1 MTMKPFH
8 SNIQNPNDHEVI
20 MNFEY
25 YEAQLKRLEVEEKK
39 LELSTRL
46 KFNAQQQQFRL
57 DQERIQLLKSLLV
70 TAVNEENCN
79 IFNSDNKAMPVFDI
93 EECNF
98 MRKKVLDILKRWQNK
113 CNSRIRGLLMLV
125 ALHSF

>member
-1 MTMKPFH
+1 MKPFH

-20 MNFEY
+20 MNVEY

-57 DQERIQLLKSLLV
+57 EQERIQLLKSLLV
-70 TAVNEENCN
+70 TAVNEENCT
-79 IFNSDNKAMPVFDI
+79 IFNSENKTTPVFND

-98 MRKKVLDILKRWQNK
+98 MRKKVIDILKRW
-113 CNSRIRGLLMLV
+113 
-125 ALHSF
+125 

>member
-1 MTMKPFH
+1 MKPFH

-20 MNFEY
+20 MNSEY
-25 YEAQLKRLEVEEKK
+25 YEAQLKRLEAEEKK
-39 LELSTRL
+39 QELSTRL

-79 IFNSDNKAMPVFDI
+79 IFNSDNKTMPVFDV

-98 MRKKVLDILKRWQNK
+98 MRKKVLDILKRW
-113 CNSRIRGLLMLV
+113 
-125 ALHSF
+125 

>member
-20 MNFEY
+20 MNVEY

-57 DQERIQLLKSLLV
+57 EQERIQLLKSLLV
-70 TAVNEENCN
+70 TAVNEENCT
-79 IFNSDNKAMPVFDI
+79 IFNSENKTTPVFND

-98 MRKKVLDILKRWQNK
+98 MRKKVIDILKRW
-113 CNSRIRGLLMLV
+113 
-125 ALHSF
+125 

>member
-39 LELSTRL
+39 LELNSRL

-70 TAVNEENCN
+70 TAVNEENCT
-79 IFNSDNKAMPVFDI
+79 IFNSENKSTPVFNV
-93 EECNF
+93 EECNY
-98 MRKKVLDILKRWQNK
+98 MRKKILDILKRW
-113 CNSRIRGLLMLV
+113 
-125 ALHSF
+125 

>member
-1 MTMKPFH
+1 MSMKPFTPNI
-8 SNIQNPNDHEVI
+8 SNVNDHEVI

-39 LELSTRL
+39 QELNVRL
-46 KFNAQQQQFRL
+46 KFSLQQQQFRL

-79 IFNSDNKAMPVFDI
+79 IFNSENKLRPVFNE
-93 EECNF
+93 EECAF
-98 MRKKVLDILKRWQNK
+98 MRKRILD
-113 CNSRIRGLLMLV
+113 LLRKWNY
-125 ALHSF
+125 

>member
-1 MTMKPFH
+1 MSMKPFTPNI
-8 SNIQNPNDHEVI
+8 SNVNDHEVI

-39 LELSTRL
+39 QELDVRL
-46 KFNAQQQQFRL
+46 KFSLQQQQFRL

-79 IFNSDNKAMPVFDI
+79 IFNSENKSTPVFNED
-93 EECNF
+93 ERNY
-98 MRKKVLDILKRWQNK
+98 MRKKVLDILKRW
-113 CNSRIRGLLMLV
+113 
-125 ALHSF
+125 

>member
-1 MTMKPFH
+1 MKPFH

-46 KFNAQQQQFRL
+46 KFNTQQQQFRL

-70 TAVNEENCN
+70 TVVNEENCN
-79 IFNSDNKAMPVFDI
+79 IFNSENKYTPVFNE
-93 EECNF
+93 EECNY
-98 MRKKVLDILKRWQNK
+98 MRKKVLEILKRW
-113 CNSRIRGLLMLV
+113 
-125 ALHSF
+125 

>member
-1 MTMKPFH
+1 MSMKPFNT
-8 SNIQNPNDHEVI
+8 NIHNHNDHEVI

-39 LELSTRL
+39 LELNTRM

-79 IFNSDNKAMPVFDI
+79 IFNSDNKAKPVFDA

-98 MRKKVLDILKRWQNK
+98 MRKKVLDILKRW
-113 CNSRIRGLLMLV
+113 
-125 ALHSF
+125 

>member
-8 SNIQNPNDHEVI
+8 SNIQNSNDHEVI

-39 LELSTRL
+39 LELNTRL

-70 TAVNEENCN
+70 TAVNEENCT
-79 IFNSDNKAMPVFDI
+79 IFNSENKSTPVFNE
-93 EECNF
+93 EECNY
-98 MRKKVLDILKRWQNK
+98 MRKKVLDILKRW
-113 CNSRIRGLLMLV
+113 
-125 ALHSF
+125 

>member
-8 SNIQNPNDHEVI
+8 SNIPNPNDHEVI
-20 MNFEY
+20 MNVEY

-57 DQERIQLLKSLLV
+57 EQERIQLLKSLLV
-70 TAVNEENCN
+70 TAVNEENCT
-79 IFNSDNKAMPVFDI
+79 IFNSENKTTPVFND

-98 MRKKVLDILKRWQNK
+98 MRKKVIDILKRW
-113 CNSRIRGLLMLV
+113 
-125 ALHSF
+125 

>member
-1 MTMKPFH
+1 MKPFH

-20 MNFEY
+20 INLEY

-39 LELSTRL
+39 LELNTRL
-46 KFNAQQQQFRL
+46 KFNAQLQQFRL

-79 IFNSDNKAMPVFDI
+79 IFNSENKSTPVFNK
-93 EECNF
+93 EECNY
-98 MRKKVLDILKRWQNK
+98 MRKKILDILKRW
-113 CNSRIRGLLMLV
+113 
-125 ALHSF
+125 

>member
-1 MTMKPFH
+1 MKPFH
-8 SNIQNPNDHEVI
+8 SNIQNANDHEVI

-39 LELSTRL
+39 LELNTRL

-70 TAVNEENCN
+70 TAVNEENCT
-79 IFNSDNKAMPVFDI
+79 IFNSESKSKPVFNE
-93 EECNF
+93 EECAF
-98 MRKKVLDILKRWQNK
+98 MRKRILDILRKWN
-113 CNSRIRGLLMLV
+113 C
-125 ALHSF
+125 

>member
-1 MTMKPFH
+1 MSMKPFTPNI
-8 SNIQNPNDHEVI
+8 SNVNDHEVI
-20 MNFEY
+20 MNVEY

-70 TAVNEENCN
+70 TAVNEENCT
-79 IFNSDNKAMPVFDI
+79 IFNSESKSTPVFNE
-93 EECNF
+93 EECAF
-98 MRKKVLDILKRWQNK
+98 MRRRILDILRKWNY
-113 CNSRIRGLLMLV
+113 
-125 ALHSF
+125 

>member
-70 TAVNEENCN
+70 TAVNEENCTGGKTTE
-79 IFNSDNKAMPVFDI
+79 IREFVAQMGS
-93 EECNF
+93 
-98 MRKKVLDILKRWQNK
+98 LKCRFR
-113 CNSRIRGLLMLV
+113 SV
-125 ALHSF
+125 